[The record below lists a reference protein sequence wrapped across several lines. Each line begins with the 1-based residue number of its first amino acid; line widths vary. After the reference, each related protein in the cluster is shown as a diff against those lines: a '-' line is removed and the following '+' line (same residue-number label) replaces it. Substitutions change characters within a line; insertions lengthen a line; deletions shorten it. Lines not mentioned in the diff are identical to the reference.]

1 MKNVQRNAVIVSLWV
16 ISIVLTGGTGYM
28 VTAEQTEE
36 ISLDFT
42 SSPYSIVEE
51 GGYHKVSM
59 KGFFTRGLPGAPELP
74 QRVYNVQVPSDTDL
88 DTVSVEIVSAETQV
102 LSGEYEI
109 APGPVPASKDAVYE
123 GTLKMGK
130 DTTIYEKDAFYPGNT
145 VEMLRTYQ
153 VRDTKYVRIQFTA
166 MQYNPVV
173 QKLQVVEAVSIS
185 VKWNNKKQVK
195 APPAATWSG
204 YAIITTNAIVSNSAN
219 LSAFIT
225 HLQGR
230 GFTVTVVTE
239 TQYGLVGGQQR
250 AINIRN
256 WLVSNYNALQ
266 LQYVLLI
273 GNPDPNIGDVP
284 MMLCWPNPG
293 SAADRTPTD
302 YFYADLTG
310 NWDLD
315 GDTMYGEFGE
325 DAVDFGPEVY
335 VGRIP
340 VYGADY
346 ATLDTILNKTIN
358 YDGANKS
365 IMLPMAISNYQDE
378 HTATNTCL
386 DGSPRTDGLD
396 LAQHVIQNITGPK
409 GYTDYTMYEQSGF
422 VGRGHDPVP
431 LTAFGYRAPITN
443 ANVMTQWAADYGIV
457 FWWGHGGQTAAFRK
471 YWGAADDGDN
481 VVEDGFCGAAGD
493 ELVWSAFLSSGDTA
507 ALPDTETFVFQSS
520 CLNGYPENPNN
531 LGYALLRQGAVC
543 TVSASRVSWYVMGQ
557 WSYWGIIDNAGIGY
571 TYVNLLVNG
580 SSAGKALY
588 DGKNG
593 LVNPWIWIGW
603 MNLFDFNL
611 YGDPSLRLGI
621 PQPMPATPESA
632 YDDNKNM
639 CALCNNRIREAE
651 TLILDIQLL
660 IDKAKG
666 EGKDTVKCEEMLNQG
681 NEALEKTFMYY
692 PGNCIA
698 GNNWVI
704 KAIALFK
711 KAKECLGNL

>member
-1 MKNVQRNAVIVSLWV
+1 MKNVQRNAVIVSVWLV
-16 ISIVLTGGTGYM
+16 SIVFTGGTGYM

-42 SSPYSIVEE
+42 SSPYSTAEE
-51 GGYHKVSM
+51 EYDKISM

-74 QRVYNVQVPSDTDL
+74 QRVYNVKLPSDADL

-109 APGPVPASKDAVYE
+109 APAPLPASKDAVYE
-123 GTLKMGK
+123 GEIKKGK

-145 VEMLRTYQ
+145 VEVLRTYQ
-153 VRDTKYVRIQFTA
+153 VRDAKYVRIQFTA

-173 QKLQVVEAVSIS
+173 KKLTVVEEVS
-185 VKWNNKKQVK
+185 VGVRWNKKKQVK
-195 APPAATWSG
+195 APPPATWSG
-204 YAIITTNAIVSNSAN
+204 YAIVTTNAIVSNSATLN
-219 LSAFIT
+219 SFVT

-239 TQYGLVGGQQR
+239 TQYGPAGGQQR

-256 WLVSNYNALQ
+256 WLAANYNALQ
-266 LQYVLLI
+266 LQYGLLI
-273 GNPDPNIGDVP
+273 GDPDPAIGDVP
-284 MMLCWPNPG
+284 MMMCWPNPG

-302 YFYADLTG
+302 YFFADLTG
-310 NWDLD
+310 NWDSD
-315 GDTMYGEFGE
+315 GDTMYGEFAE

-335 VGRIP
+335 IGRIP

-346 ATLDTILNKTIN
+346 ATLDTILNKIIN

-365 IMLPMAISNYQDE
+365 IMLPIAISNYLNE

-396 LAQHVIQNITGPK
+396 LAQHVIQNITGPQ
-409 GYTDYTMYEQSGF
+409 GYTDYTMYEQAGI

-431 LTAFGYRAPITN
+431 PTAFGYRAPITN

-457 FWWGHGGQTAAFRK
+457 FWWCHGGPTAAFRK
-471 YWGAADDGDN
+471 YWGAADDGDAI
-481 VVEDGFCGAAGD
+481 VEDGACAAAD
-493 ELVWSAFLSSGDTA
+493 ELAWPAFLSSGDTA
-507 ALPDTETFVFQSS
+507 ALPDTDTFVFQSS

-543 TVSASRVSWYVMGQ
+543 TVSASRISWYVMGQ

-588 DGKNG
+588 DGKSG
-593 LVNPWIWIGW
+593 LVNPWVWIGW
-603 MNLFDFNL
+603 QNLFDFNL

-621 PQPMPATPESA
+621 PQTMPVTPESV

-651 TLILDIQLL
+651 ALILDIQLL
-660 IDKAKG
+660 IDKAKQ
-666 EGKDTVKCEEMLNQG
+666 EGKDTTTCEKMVNEA
-681 NEALEKTFMYY
+681 NEALETALTYY
-692 PGNCIA
+692 AGNCIA

-704 KAIALFK
+704 KAIALFNQ
-711 KAKECLGNL
+711 AKECLGTL